1 MIVLRRVPLGS
12 ELVRLGDVAALRR
25 LVASAEQE
33 QHAVAALCV
42 VDPGTG
48 SLGQPK
54 FQDALTDR
62 LDVAAAAV
70 GEAVDPGQDPQAS
83 LSVLQLA
90 QPPVEV
96 VGADVRSGLSS
107 AT

>member
-12 ELVRLGDVAALRR
+12 ELVRLGDVALLRR

-54 FQDALTDR
+54 FQDALADR

-70 GEAVDPGQDPQAS
+70 GEAVDPGQDPQAPCLSFS
-83 LSVLQLA
+83 LRNHRSKSSVVKTSTMCRL
-90 QPPVEV
+90 
-96 VGADVRSGLSS
+96 
-107 AT
+107 